1 MKSNPLNHFDEPTS
15 ARALRGNLKQDQAN
29 DTYLRL
35 YLNLGMQLFEHG
47 WDANVAHHLLKS
59 ICNIVS
65 AQHALLA
72 IESSGKLV
80 VFTQLGQTLP
90 VGSRIPMMGILAT
103 SLKAPVN
110 FLLHEN
116 KKMQIW
122 THGDMTQHECLIP
135 IAVNHSGKG
144 IIALSGKKLILENAE
159 MENLKSISG
168 LIGLAIDQ
176 HKNPVSSEIDRAI
189 LESLTPREREIFA
202 LLPSGLTNNE
212 LATKLGIATG
222 TAKIHVERVIN
233 KLGVK
238 DRTQA
243 AVKAVE
249 LGYKS

>member
-1 MKSNPLNHFDEPTS
+1 MHIDSIKDSEQPTS
-15 ARALRGNLKQDQAN
+15 ARALKESIRQSQAN

-35 YLNLGMQLFEHG
+35 YLSFGIQLFESG
-47 WDANVAHHLLKS
+47 WNINTAQNLLLS
-59 ICNIVS
+59 ISNMAS
-65 AQHALLA
+65 AQHALIA

-90 VGSRIPMMGILAT
+90 VGSRVPMMGVLAT
-103 SLKAPVN
+103 CLKKPVH
-110 FLLHEN
+110 FAIHEN
-116 KKMQIW
+116 KNTRLW
-122 THGDMTQHECLIP
+122 THADTNQHECLLPVAIGQ
-135 IAVNHSGKG
+135 SGKG
-144 IIALSGKKLILENAE
+144 IIALSGTKLTLGTAE
-159 MENLKSISG
+159 TESLQSIAG
-168 LIGLAIDQ
+168 LLGLALLRQ
-176 HKNPVSSEIDRAI
+176 QNPLRSEIDRSI

-212 LATKLGIATG
+212 LAAKLGIAAG
-222 TAKIHVERVIN
+222 TAKIHVERVLN